1 MFLKKLSKI
10 LVIIGL
16 TFIITSFKTI
26 YYKYNSDY
34 ITTDAYCVKSINS
47 NNMLIIDKIDFKH
60 VLFEVN
66 SKYNNLKYGLEIIK
80 NTDYPD
86 KSNLLMIAGHSGNS
100 NKALFNDLINLRIN
114 DDIKLIYNNKT
125 YIYKITDY
133 YKIEKTGYI
142 KLPSFYNKTIA
153 LITCDQVDKTKQIVY
168 IGKTL

>member
-1 MFLKKLSKI
+1 MYLKKLSKI

-16 TFIITSFKTI
+16 IFLITSFKTI

-34 ITTDAYCVKSINS
+34 VTTDTYCVKNIIS
-47 NNMLIIDKIDFKH
+47 NNMLIIDKINFKH
-60 VLFEVN
+60 VLYEVN
-66 SKYNNLKYGLEIIK
+66 NKYNNLKYGLEIIK

-100 NKALFNDLINLRIN
+100 NKALFNDLIDLRIN
-114 DDIKLIYNNKT
+114 DEIKLIYDNKT

-142 KLPSFYNKTIA
+142 KLPVYSNKTIV
-153 LITCDQVDKTKQIVY
+153 LITCDQIDKSKQIVY